1 MTALQRTTVADKPA
15 CPMGCCY
22 AKEPPPDLS
31 TVDGGMKGGIGSI
44 TTKQTGFVLKQKM
57 WSWSGDSFD
66 IKDHEGNIVYKV
78 KGKALSLRDT
88 MHVSDANDT
97 KVAVLQKKL
106 AASRSPYG
114 GITFQLYSYAPNFDG
129 QPSTEK
135 DKDGELL
142 YRYAYITDKL
152 VDNGQLWR
160 QIVKL
165 YANSN
170 EESEAVGLMVN
181 FVQLASIRFRC
192 RIKTYATPEEKKAGK
207 EQEIIGL
214 AGETKFFQWEFA
226 TDEMGIELAAGVDSL
241 MALML
246 CVAAETTKF
255 EIIQSQGLP
264 GGYGV

>member
-1 MTALQRTTVADKPA
+1 
-15 CPMGCCY
+15 MGCCY

-78 KGKALSLRDT
+78 KGKALSLREAREAAIRKERAQREAERDT

-106 AASRSPYG
+106 AAFRS
-114 GITFQLYSYAPNFDG
+114 TFQLYSYAPNFDG

-142 YRYAYITDKL
+142 YRYAYIKDDL
-152 VDNGQLWR
+152 VDSDLWR

-170 EESEAVGLMVN
+170 EESEAVGLMEN
-181 FVQLASIRFRC
+181 FVQLAFKFTC

-226 TDEMGIELAAGVDSL
+226 KDEMGIELAAGVDSL

-246 CVAAETTKF
+246 CVAAETTKL
-255 EIIQSQGLP
+255 EIIHSQGLP
-264 GGYGV
+264 GGL

>member
-1 MTALQRTTVADKPA
+1 
-15 CPMGCCY
+15 MGCAY

-57 WSWSGDSFD
+57 WSLSGDSFD

-142 YRYAYITDKL
+142 YRYAYIEDQVGSL
-152 VDNGQLWR
+152 LGR

-170 EESEAVGLMVN
+170 EESEAVGLMEN
-181 FVQLASIRFRC
+181 FVQLAFKFTC

-226 TDEMGIELAAGVDSL
+226 TEMGIELAAGVDSL

-246 CVAAETTKF
+246 CVAAEKIK
-255 EIIQSQGLP
+255 EEQQQSGAH
-264 GGYGV
+264 

>member
-1 MTALQRTTVADKPA
+1 
-15 CPMGCCY
+15 MGCAY
-22 AKEPPPDLS
+22 AKEPPDLS

-78 KGKALSLRDT
+78 KGKALSLRKERAQREAERDT

-152 VDNGQLWR
+152 LSNPLWR

-181 FVQLASIRFRC
+181 YVQLRFISFRC

-214 AGETKFFQWEFA
+214 AGETKFFQWESA
-226 TDEMGIELAAGVDSL
+226 TEMGIELAAGVDSL

-246 CVAAETTKF
+246 CVAAEKIK
-255 EIIQSQGLP
+255 EEQQQSGAH
-264 GGYGV
+264 

>member
-1 MTALQRTTVADKPA
+1 
-15 CPMGCCY
+15 MGCAY

-106 AASRSPYG
+106 AASRTPYG

-135 DKDGELL
+135 DKDDELL
-142 YRYAYITDKL
+142 YRYAYIEDQVGSL
-152 VDNGQLWR
+152 LGR

-181 FVQLASIRFRC
+181 YVQLRFISFRC

-214 AGETKFFQWEFA
+214 AGETKFFQWESA
-226 TDEMGIELAAGVDSL
+226 TEMGIELAAGVDSL

-246 CVAAETTKF
+246 CVAAEKIK
-255 EIIQSQGLP
+255 EEQQQSGAH
-264 GGYGV
+264 

>member
-1 MTALQRTTVADKPA
+1 
-15 CPMGCCY
+15 MGCCGS
-22 AKEPPPDLS
+22 KEPPPDLS

-106 AASRSPYG
+106 AAFRS
-114 GITFQLYSYAPNFDG
+114 TFQLYSYAPNFDG

-135 DKDGELL
+135 DKDDELL
-142 YRYAYITDKL
+142 YRYAYIEDQVGSL
-152 VDNGQLWR
+152 LGR

-170 EESEAVGLMVN
+170 EESEAVGLMEN
-181 FVQLASIRFRC
+181 FVQLAFKFTC

-246 CVAAETTKF
+246 CVAAEKIK
-255 EIIQSQGLP
+255 EEQQQSGA
-264 GGYGV
+264 

>member
-1 MTALQRTTVADKPA
+1 
-15 CPMGCCY
+15 MGCCGS
-22 AKEPPPDLS
+22 KEPPPDLS

-106 AASRSPYG
+106 AAFRS
-114 GITFQLYSYAPNFDG
+114 TFQLYSYAPNFDG

-135 DKDGELL
+135 DKDDELL
-142 YRYAYITDKL
+142 YRYAYIEDQMGSL
-152 VDNGQLWR
+152 LGR

-226 TDEMGIELAAGVDSL
+226 TEMGIELAAGVDSL

-246 CVAAETTKF
+246 CVAAEKIK
-255 EIIQSQGLP
+255 EEQQQP
-264 GGYGV
+264 GA

>member
-1 MTALQRTTVADKPA
+1 
-15 CPMGCCY
+15 MGCAY

-106 AASRSPYG
+106 AAFRS
-114 GITFQLYSYAPNFDG
+114 TFQLYSYAPNFDG

-142 YRYAYITDKL
+142 YRYAYIEDQVGSL
-152 VDNGQLWR
+152 LGR

-170 EESEAVGLMVN
+170 EESEAVGLMEN
-181 FVQLASIRFRC
+181 FVQLAFKFTC

-226 TDEMGIELAAGVDSL
+226 TEMGIELAAGVDSL

-246 CVAAETTKF
+246 CVAAEKIK
-255 EIIQSQGLP
+255 EEQQQSGAH
-264 GGYGV
+264 

>member
-1 MTALQRTTVADKPA
+1 
-15 CPMGCCY
+15 MGCAY

-106 AASRSPYG
+106 AASRSLYG

-142 YRYAYITDKL
+142 YRYAYIKDDL
-152 VDNGQLWR
+152 VDSDLWR

-181 FVQLASIRFRC
+181 FVQLAFKFTC

-214 AGETKFFQWEFA
+214 AGETKFFQWESA
-226 TDEMGIELAAGVDSL
+226 TEMGIELAAGVDSL

-246 CVAAETTKF
+246 CVAAEKIK
-255 EIIQSQGLP
+255 EEQQQSGAH
-264 GGYGV
+264 

>member
-1 MTALQRTTVADKPA
+1 
-15 CPMGCCY
+15 MGCAY

-78 KGKALSLRDT
+78 KGKALSLREAREAAIRKERAQREAERDT

-106 AASRSPYG
+106 AASRSSYG
-114 GITFQLYSYAPNFDG
+114 GITFQLYSY
-129 QPSTEK
+129 
-135 DKDGELL
+135 
-142 YRYAYITDKL
+142 RYAYIK
-152 VDNGQLWR
+152 DNLGSDHWR

-181 FVQLASIRFRC
+181 YVQLRFISFRC

-214 AGETKFFQWEFA
+214 AGETKFFQWESA
-226 TDEMGIELAAGVDSL
+226 TEMGIELAAGVDSL

-246 CVAAETTKF
+246 CVAAEKTTE
-255 EIIQSQGLP
+255 EIIAANSSGP
-264 GGYGV
+264 GGC

>member
-1 MTALQRTTVADKPA
+1 
-15 CPMGCCY
+15 MGCCGS
-22 AKEPPPDLS
+22 KEPPPDLS

-106 AASRSPYG
+106 AASRSLYG

-142 YRYAYITDKL
+142 YRYAYIKDDL
-152 VDNGQLWR
+152 VDSDLWR

-170 EESEAVGLMVN
+170 EESEAVGLMEN
-181 FVQLASIRFRC
+181 FVQLAFKFTC

-214 AGETKFFQWEFA
+214 AGETKFFQWESA
-226 TDEMGIELAAGVDSL
+226 TEMGIELAAGVDSL

-246 CVAAETTKF
+246 CVAAEKIK
-255 EIIQSQGLP
+255 EEQQQSGAH
-264 GGYGV
+264 

>member
-1 MTALQRTTVADKPA
+1 
-15 CPMGCCY
+15 MGCCGS
-22 AKEPPPDLS
+22 KEPPPDLS

-78 KGKALSLRDT
+78 KGKALSLREAREAAIRKERAQREAERDT

-142 YRYAYITDKL
+142 YRYAYIKDDL
-152 VDNGQLWR
+152 VDSDLWR

-170 EESEAVGLMVN
+170 EESEAVGLMEN
-181 FVQLASIRFRC
+181 FVQLAFKFTC

-226 TDEMGIELAAGVDSL
+226 TEMGIELAAGVDSL

-246 CVAAETTKF
+246 CVAAEKIK
-255 EIIQSQGLP
+255 EEQQQSGA
-264 GGYGV
+264 

>member
-1 MTALQRTTVADKPA
+1 
-15 CPMGCCY
+15 MGCCGS
-22 AKEPPPDLS
+22 KEPPPDLS

-142 YRYAYITDKL
+142 YRYAYIKDDL
-152 VDNGQLWR
+152 VDSDLWR

-170 EESEAVGLMVN
+170 EESEAVGLMEN
-181 FVQLASIRFRC
+181 FVQLAFKFTC

-226 TDEMGIELAAGVDSL
+226 TEMGIELAAGVDSL

-246 CVAAETTKF
+246 CVAAEKIK
-255 EIIQSQGLP
+255 EEQQQSGAH
-264 GGYGV
+264 

>member
-1 MTALQRTTVADKPA
+1 
-15 CPMGCCY
+15 MGCCGS
-22 AKEPPPDLS
+22 KEPPPDLS

-106 AASRSPYG
+106 AAFRS
-114 GITFQLYSYAPNFDG
+114 TFQLYSYAPNFDG

-142 YRYAYITDKL
+142 YRYAYIEDQVGSL
-152 VDNGQLWR
+152 LGR

-170 EESEAVGLMVN
+170 EESEAVGLMEN
-181 FVQLASIRFRC
+181 FVQLAFKFTC

-226 TDEMGIELAAGVDSL
+226 TEMGIELAAGVDSL

-246 CVAAETTKF
+246 CVAAEKIK
-255 EIIQSQGLP
+255 EEQQQSGAH
-264 GGYGV
+264 

>member
-1 MTALQRTTVADKPA
+1 
-15 CPMGCCY
+15 MGCCGS
-22 AKEPPPDLS
+22 KEPPPDLS

-78 KGKALSLRDT
+78 KGKALSLRKERAQREAERDT

-106 AASRSPYG
+106 AAFRS
-114 GITFQLYSYAPNFDG
+114 TFQLYSYAPNFDG

-142 YRYAYITDKL
+142 YRYAYIEDQVGSL
-152 VDNGQLWR
+152 LGR

-170 EESEAVGLMVN
+170 EESEAVGLMEN
-181 FVQLASIRFRC
+181 FVQLAFKFTC

-214 AGETKFFQWEFA
+214 AGETKFFQWESA
-226 TDEMGIELAAGVDSL
+226 TEMGIELAAGVDSL

-246 CVAAETTKF
+246 CVAAEKTKEEVF
-255 EIIQSQGLP
+255 QNSYGP
-264 GGYGV
+264 GGC

>member
-1 MTALQRTTVADKPA
+1 
-15 CPMGCCY
+15 MGCCGS
-22 AKEPPPDLS
+22 KEPPPDLS

-106 AASRSPYG
+106 AAFRS
-114 GITFQLYSYAPNFDG
+114 TFQLYSYAPNFDG

-142 YRYAYITDKL
+142 YRYAYIEDQVGSL
-152 VDNGQLWR
+152 LGR

-170 EESEAVGLMVN
+170 EESEAVGLMEN
-181 FVQLASIRFRC
+181 FVQLAFKFTC

-214 AGETKFFQWEFA
+214 AGETKFFQWESA
-226 TDEMGIELAAGVDSL
+226 TEMGIELAAGVDSL

-246 CVAAETTKF
+246 CVAAEKTK
-255 EIIQSQGLP
+255 EELQISYGP
-264 GGYGV
+264 GGC

>member
-1 MTALQRTTVADKPA
+1 
-15 CPMGCCY
+15 MGCGY

-78 KGKALSLRDT
+78 KGKALSLREAREAAIRKERAQREAERDT

-106 AASRSPYG
+106 AASRSSYG

-181 FVQLASIRFRC
+181 YVQLRFISFRC

-226 TDEMGIELAAGVDSL
+226 TEMGIELAAGVDSL

-246 CVAAETTKF
+246 CVAAEKTK
-255 EIIQSQGLP
+255 EEYDHNSMNSRRT
-264 GGYGV
+264 